1 MAGRPNYRVVAKSK
15 TSGKF
20 QDIAA
25 FWIGDKGISGQLD
38 KSIEKIVLTNGT
50 VIKPDTCYF
59 NLQENKEQSSEQ
71 QSGGSQRKIQDL
83 GPEEVPGDPDIPF

>member
-1 MAGRPNYRVVAKSK
+1 MASRPNYRVVAKSK

-50 VIKPDTCYF
+50 VIKPDSCYF
-59 NLQENKEQSSEQ
+59 NLQENKEEAEQ
-71 QSGGSQRKIQDL
+71 QSGGRQVQDL
-83 GPEEVPGDPDIPF
+83 GPEEDSSDIPF

>member
-15 TSGKF
+15 ASGKF

-38 KSIEKIVLTNGT
+38 KGIAKIVLTNGA
-50 VIKPDTCYF
+50 VITPDACWF
-59 NLQENKEQSSEQ
+59 NLQENKDEATGTQQSS
-71 QSGGSQRKIQDL
+71 QSHR
-83 GPEEVPGDPDIPF
+83 PEPIEDSEGDGIPF